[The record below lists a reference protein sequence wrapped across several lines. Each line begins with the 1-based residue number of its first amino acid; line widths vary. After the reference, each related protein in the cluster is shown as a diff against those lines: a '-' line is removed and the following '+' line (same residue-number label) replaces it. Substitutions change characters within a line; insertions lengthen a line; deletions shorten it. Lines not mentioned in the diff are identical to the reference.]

1 MQGYFFSA
9 SLDNDRTLCL
19 APLCDR
25 FLAASGEDI
34 ADTSGYFLFERRASD
49 PDSVR
54 ILAQVHSDDA
64 ALQLRE
70 MLKLA

>member
-1 MQGYFFSA
+1 MQNFYFSA

-25 FLAASGEDI
+25 HIAASGQDLS
-34 ADTSGYFLFERRASD
+34 DTGGYFLYESRSSD

-54 ILAQVHSDDA
+54 IIAQVVSDDA
-64 ALQLRE
+64 ALELRE
-70 MLKLA
+70 MLKLD